1 MIPLYYDL
9 HLHSCLSPCGDDDMT
24 PANIVGMAAVKGLDV
39 IALTDHNS
47 CKNCPAAMK
56 HGEEYG
62 VTVIPGMELTTSEE
76 VHVVCLFPELNDALD
91 FDQYVYERILPI
103 KNKKNIFG
111 EQQTMNELDQVI
123 EVEERLLISA
133 TSISFDEVFDLV
145 KSYHGI
151 AYPAHIDKSTTSLLS
166 NLGFVPPDS
175 TFTCAEITTYDHL
188 HHIQKEHPYFLHCNM
203 ISCSDAH
210 YLPDIHEPH
219 YQLYVKSRKI
229 PNILESLSR
238 HPHT

>member
-1 MIPLYYDL
+1 MSPFYYDL

-111 EQQTMNELDQVI
+111 EQQIMNELDQVI

-133 TSISFDEVFDLV
+133 TSISFDEVFELV

-175 TFTCAEITTYDHL
+175 SFTCAEITTYDHL
-188 HHIQKEHPYFLHCNM
+188 HQIQKEHPYFLRCNI
-203 ISCSDAH
+203 ISSSDAH
-210 YLPDIHEPH
+210 YLQDIHEPN
-219 YQLYVKSRKI
+219 YQLYARSRQI
-229 PNILESLSR
+229 PDILDSLSR
-238 HPHT
+238 QPHT

>member
-111 EQQTMNELDQVI
+111 EQ
-123 EVEERLLISA
+123 
-133 TSISFDEVFDLV
+133 
-145 KSYHGI
+145 
-151 AYPAHIDKSTTSLLS
+151 P
-166 NLGFVPPDS
+166 
-175 TFTCAEITTYDHL
+175 
-188 HHIQKEHPYFLHCNM
+188 
-203 ISCSDAH
+203 
-210 YLPDIHEPH
+210 
-219 YQLYVKSRKI
+219 
-229 PNILESLSR
+229 
-238 HPHT
+238 